1 MGPGR
6 EVSLPQPPPDPYRI
20 LCSRCQAQFANSW
33 FITDFRHRPAARG
46 HCRLPR
52 EPESGV
58 PPPHNQRR
66 IHLGDSDGSWPCLP
80 AADGPGH
87 QPPAGLEVRHRTGTA
102 PLAVP
107 WGSGPM
113 GPPRQRHRTPT
124 VVVPSRLGR
133 GCPTRGGRGSRRPTT
148 NHHSCS
154 PERLDEPHVLRGN
167 SRPRSQPA
175 HPGNRSSG
183 RKTGKPGSP
192 RHRII
197 SSQEQTLRMNRN
209 YDLVFRVR
217 RPSDGCRWE
226 PPLDFGAWSHEIPVH
241 GFLKAA
247 GYQA

>member
-20 LCSRCQAQFANSW
+20 LCSRCQAQFANFG
-33 FITDFRHRPAARG
+33 FITDFRQRPTARG

-66 IHLGDSDGSWPCLP
+66 VHLWDSDGSWPCLP

-124 VVVPSRLGR
+124 VEVPSRLGR

-148 NHHSCS
+148 NHQSSS
-154 PERLDEPHVLRGN
+154 PERLEEPHVLRGN

-197 SSQEQTLRMNRN
+197 SSQEQTLRMNPFTTSWTGN
-209 YDLVFRVR
+209 Q
-217 RPSDGCRWE
+217 
-226 PPLDFGAWSHEIPVH
+226 
-241 GFLKAA
+241 AA
-247 GYQA
+247 GGTGGAAIRLE